1 MPSSR
6 IQWID
11 FCRVWTAFFVVLRH
25 VDRPY
30 GSFNYIIDLFNYRSL
45 IFFFFLA
52 AGYFTH
58 KAAAGQ
64 WLDWK
69 RARTLLVPFIFWT
82 AVASIL
88 LLQPMMHWGQTLA
101 GDFSWFNWELVPRE
115 MGLLNWCYWDFD
127 NVPLWFLRTLI
138 LLALFSPLLQ
148 RLSGKLLLVLVL
160 LCFAG
165 SDVLCARDFETAR
178 SHKSWYVGWLPFRLY
193 ESILA
198 LGFYSLGLWIRRY
211 ADFSQFTAWVRSYAW
226 APVLAALLLLPLV
239 YQFGF
244 YPPVQSSALVL
255 LGVSCTM
262 SIGALCEQYLPRVCR
277 AVVSLAPAAF
287 FIYVTHYIVLHALR
301 LTLTGSYGGTFTETQ
316 NLYIPLVILAICS
329 GLFFL
334 LRRIFPRFMRV
345 MALTR

>member
-1 MPSSR
+1 MPSAR

-11 FCRVWTAFFVVLRH
+11 FCRVYTAFFVVLRH

-45 IFFFFLA
+45 IFFFFLVS
-52 AGYFTH
+52 GYFTH
-58 KAAAGQ
+58 RAAAGQ

-69 RARTLLVPFIFWT
+69 RSKTLLLPFIFWT

-88 LLQPMMHWGQTLA
+88 LLQPMMHWGQTIS

-148 RLSGKLLLVLVL
+148 RLPSKVLLVLVL

-165 SDVLCARDFETAR
+165 SDVLCARDAETAK
-178 SHKSWYVGWLPFRLY
+178 SHGSWSVWWLPFRLY

-198 LGFYSLGLWIRRY
+198 LGFYALGLWIRRH
-211 ADFSQFTAWVRSYAW
+211 ADFARFTAVVRSYAW
-226 APVLAALLLLPLV
+226 APVLAALILLPAV
-239 YQFGF
+239 YGFGF

-262 SIGALCEQYLPRVCR
+262 SIGALCEQHLPRFCTFI
-277 AVVSLAPAAF
+277 ASFGPAAF

-301 LTLTGSYGGTFTETQ
+301 LILTGSYGGTFTTTQ
-316 NLYIPLVILAICS
+316 CLWMPFLITAICLAI
-329 GLFFL
+329 FYP
-334 LRRIFPRFMRV
+334 LRRFFPGFMRHIA
-345 MALTR
+345 MAK